1 MEDNIY
7 DTFNSIFSDSPKP
20 PKSIFLE
27 IILDNNEKT
36 EVSDIFECLLNMFVF
51 GLHKLNIPVNEDSFS
66 QLKPYF
72 ESIGIK
78 FIVEFIPF
86 DTGLF
91 NDPRY
96 KYRYCSIDTNLNE
109 SSDKPNFILNAN
121 QIPKTELKHFY
132 ATYQYHYEYLIFLSF
147 TFY

>member
-1 MEDNIY
+1 MEENIY
-7 DTFNSIFSDSPKP
+7 NTFNTIFSDSPKP

-27 IILDNNEKT
+27 INLDNNQKT
-36 EVSDIFECLLNMFVF
+36 ETSDVFECLLNMFVF

-78 FIVEFIPF
+78 FNVEFLPF
-86 DTGLF
+86 DTGLY

-96 KYRYCSIDTNLNE
+96 KYRYCSISNE

-121 QIPKTELKHFY
+121 QLPKQHLHEFY

-147 TFY
+147 T